1 MFSERLLSALMLHI
15 WLTLQLVNHGA
26 VNEHNIL
33 IHPRNFQ
40 YSLCLGWLCVIVWA
54 PGNICVIISSQCD
67 IIRNVSLSSLRWKV
81 IVTMLTVLV
90 MTPWHQAGWPV
101 PGYPLT
107 LRRRITRDVRPNPSA
122 GIMSRQQ
129 RQLKSVLV
137 FTVYSSSVRV
147 IGLCR

>member
-40 YSLCLGWLCVIVWA
+40 YSLDWA
-54 PGNICVIISSQCD
+54 CYCEDQPGNICVIISSPCD
-67 IIRNVSLSSLRWKV
+67 IIRNVSLSSIPKMKGYCDNVDSPRDD
-81 IVTMLTVLV
+81 TLTS
-90 MTPWHQAGWPV
+90 ADGWPL

-107 LRRRITRDVRPNPSA
+107 LQRRITEDVRPNLSP
-122 GIMSRQQ
+122 G
-129 RQLKSVLV
+129 
-137 FTVYSSSVRV
+137 
-147 IGLCR
+147 